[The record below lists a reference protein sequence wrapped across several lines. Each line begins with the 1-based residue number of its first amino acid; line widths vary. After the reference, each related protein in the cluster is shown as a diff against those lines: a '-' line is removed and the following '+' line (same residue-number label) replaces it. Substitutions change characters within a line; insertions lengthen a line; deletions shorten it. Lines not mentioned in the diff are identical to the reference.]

1 MVRWVLFAYGYWTT
15 DDTMVS
21 TKVEPSS
28 WQITFRGIMIAV
40 PSILRTLP
48 DYSCSMRSV
57 NRLRYI
63 ITLCDILLPRSPR
76 AEDNITISTWRA
88 SLTFTVIYMQ
98 QSSRSSCYIII
109 WNKCCEWHYGDRSPL
124 RNQTLPVNSSL
135 FGKTTVIKDV
145 SVHRRRSRLEVD
157 NESPI
162 SSTSGEKTMGTCG
175 CRSDVRPL
183 LRTIWD
189 PLQLQFALCR
199 ISGGVQ
205 EQCDV
210 DR

>member
-21 TKVEPSS
+21 MKVEPSS

-88 SLTFTVIYMQ
+88 SLTFTVNAAKLTQ
-98 QSSRSSCYIII
+98 FLL
-109 WNKCCEWHYGDRSPL
+109 HYHLKQMLRMTSPL

-145 SVHRRRSRLEVD
+145 SVHRRRSRLKVD

-162 SSTSGEKTMGTCG
+162 SSTSGGKTMGTCG
-175 CRSDVRPL
+175 CRSDVCPL